1 MNKKF
6 LYGIG
11 LFIVGLMAL
20 GLAINTIGLLIGNQ
34 HPLNSMIIIPLFVI
48 IVITLGLFNKKRIK
62 NWIASWN
69 IRFPISVWLLI
80 LLPILAIAGAELVNA
95 TNNNLVLMIML
106 PLIVIVPVVCMF
118 TKLIPS
124 KYWGFAIWMMALSV
138 LLHRALI
145 SQYLSGTDNI
155 IELICSRITYNNEAW
170 RTLTNWYSGYNTV
183 LSITILPTMFS
194 RIYSINVMWVFK
206 VVFPVLLSFVP
217 VIVYEI
223 VKTQF
228 KDKIALLSA
237 FFIMAVYTFFTVTIM
252 SDKQLIATIL
262 LAVFLLM
269 LLNKEKW
276 HWLAIIGLG
285 ICVSHYATAILFVGL
300 FIVVALVMR
309 KKSYIIISLVLA
321 VITYAWYKLQGNGI
335 VANQMSSI
343 SQSVGSVGSKDGM
356 SNEIVRL
363 FTQGTPYLPPVL
375 IGLYVISQIAIIVGF
390 IIAIFK
396 KMLKLEYAVLSVIFL
411 GLLGLELVLPRLSNI
426 IGLERI
432 YIYCMMILAP
442 FVFVAIYKF
451 TGWIFIA
458 VLFISLFFLYN
469 VGFINQLQGKPLSDS
484 IALSPDRTDL
494 PLFTAKELDGAKW
507 LLDKQENIYSDN
519 FGQYT
524 FYYLG
529 ISDIETLRVSNN
541 VLFFK
546 LIDGKPEVVT
556 LDGMTIGSYIFLR
569 KVNIDNNEL
578 TLHIYKLNEEGTV
591 QYSINDLGDFTQV
604 INSSKI
610 VYENSDCKILQTT
623 VSYESKLQ

>member
-1 MNKKF
+1 M
-6 LYGIG
+6 
-11 LFIVGLMAL
+11 VL
-20 GLAINTIGLLIGNQ
+20 GLAINTIGLLIKNE
-34 HPLNSMIIIPLFVI
+34 HPLSSVIIIPLFVI
-48 IVITLGLFNKKRIK
+48 IVVILCLINKKRVY
-62 NWIASWN
+62 NWFKSFQPIPKVVIA
-69 IRFPISVWLLI
+69 LLI
-80 LLPILAIAGAELVNA
+80 LPIMTIAGTELMNMTGDNVM
-95 TNNNLVLMIML
+95 LMIMI
-106 PLIVIVPVVCMF
+106 PLIVVVPIICMF

-124 KYWGFAIWMMALSV
+124 KYWGFAIWMMSLSV

-145 SQYLSGTDNI
+145 SPYLSGTDNI
-155 IELICSRITYNNEAW
+155 IELICFRITYNNEAW

-183 LSITILPTMFS
+183 LSITVLPAMIS
-194 RIYSINVMWVFK
+194 RIFFINGMWIFK
-206 VVFPVLLSFVP
+206 VVFPVFLSFVP
-217 VIVYEI
+217 VMVYEI

-228 KDKIALLSA
+228 KEKVAFLSA
-237 FFIMAVYTFFTVTIM
+237 FFIMSIYTFFTVTIM

-269 LLNKEKW
+269 LLDKEKW
-276 HWLAIIGLG
+276 YWLAIIGFG
-285 ICVSHYATAILFVGL
+285 ICVSHYATAIMFVGL
-300 FIVVALVMR
+300 FIVISLVMR
-309 KKSYIIISLVLA
+309 KKSYIIISVLLGI
-321 VITYAWYKLQGNGI
+321 ITFAWYKLQGNGI

-442 FVFVAIYKF
+442 FVFVAIYKLK
-451 TGWIFIA
+451 GWIFIA

-484 IALSPDRTDL
+484 IALSPDKTDL

-556 LDGMTIGSYIFLR
+556 LDGMPIGSYIFLR
-569 KVNIDNNEL
+569 KVNIDNSEL

-591 QYSINDLGDFTQV
+591 QYSINDLGNFTSI
-604 INSSKI
+604 INSAKT